1 MNKLNIYCLSL
12 YNEGYDKIRSLGYM
26 PVGLGDNNFDARWL
40 KDNIGKNISQKN
52 KFYGEYTFH
61 YWFWKNKLSEIS
73 DNEWTGF
80 CTYRRFW
87 TSDENLYEIKKK
99 SDFLENLDSNYKDYD
114 VILGDY
120 TYMGGWSMMKI
131 IKHGLKSF
139 ILNPRYL
146 IKKNRNL
153 KLHFDSF
160 HGYGNLDKAINLLDS
175 NDREDF
181 RKFTETQNYYN
192 KGNMFIC
199 KSKKIFDAYYN
210 TVFTWLK
217 KCEEIFGFSGVGY
230 SDTRMYGFLIERFC
244 PYWFNKYTKV
254 KILPIAFLDINKTE
268 II

>member
-87 TSDENLYEIKKK
+87 TSNENLYEIKKK

-120 TYMGGWSMMKI
+120 THMGGWSMMKI
-131 IKHGLKSF
+131 IKHGLKPF
-139 ILNPRYL
+139 ILNPKYL
-146 IKKNRNL
+146 IKK
-153 KLHFDSF
+153 K
-160 HGYGNLDKAINLLDS
+160 
-175 NDREDF
+175 
-181 RKFTETQNYYN
+181 
-192 KGNMFIC
+192 
-199 KSKKIFDAYYN
+199 
-210 TVFTWLK
+210 
-217 KCEEIFGFSGVGY
+217 
-230 SDTRMYGFLIERFC
+230 
-244 PYWFNKYTKV
+244 
-254 KILPIAFLDINKTE
+254 
-268 II
+268 